1 MFVDFDRCFHPTIEE
16 QIEDA
21 ETALRIHKEAIIKK
35 WCSTCKHWKAPPNN
49 LPGFVENHGDCN
61 LKHSVDA
68 TECSDY
74 ELDEVDET
82 LEYQRIKR
90 ELDELTKKATISERK

>member
-61 LKHSVDA
+61 LMHSVDA
-68 TECSDY
+68 TPKCIDY

-90 ELDELTKKATISERK
+90 KLDELTKSDL